1 MGADWSSAPY
11 SGDPWYEPPAPQA
24 GPPPAAPPSWPA
36 SPPGPG
42 PLPPQPRPRRR
53 RSGWRV
59 LKRIVLFAVLGFLGL
74 DLAAE
79 GYFVSLR
86 WVNPPIT
93 AFMLENGAGRSLH
106 DYVALT
112 YVSRYMI
119 AATLA
124 HEDARLPTR
133 FTGLDWDQ
141 WWGRVLAWSH
151 DRKDPYGSPIP
162 EQLSKNLLL
171 YPSQDPVRKTLDAV
185 LAEELVHTISKQRVL
200 ELYLNEAQFGPH
212 IYGVCDA
219 AWYYFGEPPDHM
231 SLDDAYQLM
240 GVLPSPVHAHRL
252 PGGGIDMNP
261 ATYDGKVENYL
272 IPGARR
278 WVPIE
283 LARNGG
289 WRKLMGEMGITGQ
302 AHSERNG
309 PDSCRTMPQD
319 IRQLIASGQS

>member
-1 MGADWSSAPY
+1 
-11 SGDPWYEPPAPQA
+11 
-24 GPPPAAPPSWPA
+24 
-36 SPPGPG
+36 
-42 PLPPQPRPRRR
+42 LPPQPRPRRR

-59 LKRIVLFAVLGFLGL
+59 LKRIVLFAVLGILGL

-93 AFMLENGAGRSLH
+93 AFMLENGAGRNLH

-124 HEDARLPTR
+124 HEDAQLPIR

-141 WWGRVLAWSH
+141 WWDRVLAYSH

-302 AHSERNG
+302 AHNEPNG

>member
-1 MGADWSSAPY
+1 M
-11 SGDPWYEPPAPQA
+11 
-24 GPPPAAPPSWPA
+24 
-36 SPPGPG
+36 
-42 PLPPQPRPRRR
+42 PPQPRRR
-53 RSGWRV
+53 RSGWQRV
-59 LKRIVLFAVLGFLGL
+59 RRIILIAVLFVLGL

-93 AFMLENGAGRSLH
+93 AFMLENGAGRNVH
-106 DYVALT
+106 DYVALK

-119 AATLA
+119 ASTLA
-124 HEDARLPTR
+124 HEDAQLPTR
-133 FTGLDWDQ
+133 FTGVDWDQ
-141 WWGRVLAWSH
+141 WWDRATAWFH
-151 DRKDPYGSPIP
+151 DHPDPHGSPIP

-171 YPSQDPVRKTLDAV
+171 YPMQDPVRKTLDAV
-185 LAEELVHTISKQRVL
+185 LAEELIHTVGKQRVL

-212 IYGVCDA
+212 LYGVCDA

-261 ATYDGKVENYL
+261 ATYDGQVENYL

-289 WRKLMGEMGITGQ
+289 WQKLMQQMGITGQ
-302 AHSERNG
+302 AHNEPDG
-309 PDSCRTMPQD
+309 PGSCRTMPPD
-319 IRQLIASGQS
+319 IRELIASSRS

>member
-1 MGADWSSAPY
+1 M
-11 SGDPWYEPPAPQA
+11 
-24 GPPPAAPPSWPA
+24 
-36 SPPGPG
+36 
-42 PLPPQPRPRRR
+42 RR
-53 RSGWRV
+53 
-59 LKRIVLFAVLGFLGL
+59 AVLVGFLVFLGL

-86 WVNPPIT
+86 WVNPPVT
-93 AFMLENGAGRSLH
+93 AFMLENTGGRNLH

-124 HEDARLPTR
+124 HEDAQLPTR
-133 FTGLDWDQ
+133 FTGVNWDQ
-141 WWGRVLAWSH
+141 WWDRVTAYFH
-151 DRKDPYGSPIP
+151 GQKDPYGSPIP

-171 YPSQDPVRKTLDAV
+171 YPEQDPVRKTLDAV

-219 AWYYFGEPPDHM
+219 AWYYFGDAPDDM
-231 SLDDAYQLM
+231 SLDEAYQLM
-240 GVLPSPVHAHRL
+240 GVLPSPIHAHRL

-261 ATYDGKVENYL
+261 ATSDGRVENYL

-278 WVPIE
+278 WVPVE
-283 LARNGG
+283 LSENGG
-289 WRKLMGEMGITGQ
+289 WRKLMQEMKITGE
-302 AHSERNG
+302 AHSEPNG
-309 PDSCRTMPQD
+309 PDSCRTMPPD
-319 IRQLIASGQS
+319 IRELIASGRS

>member
-1 MGADWSSAPY
+1 
-11 SGDPWYEPPAPQA
+11 
-24 GPPPAAPPSWPA
+24 
-36 SPPGPG
+36 
-42 PLPPQPRPRRR
+42 
-53 RSGWRV
+53 
-59 LKRIVLFAVLGFLGL
+59 VLFAVLGILGL
-74 DLAAE
+74 DVAAE

-86 WVNPPIT
+86 WVNPPFT
-93 AFMLENGAGRSLH
+93 AFMLENGSGNLH
-106 DYVALT
+106 DYVALK

-124 HEDARLPTR
+124 HEDAQLPTR
-133 FTGLDWDQ
+133 FTGVDWDQ
-141 WWGRVLAWSH
+141 WWDRVTSYFH

-171 YPSQDPVRKTLDAV
+171 YPSQDPFRKTADAV

-219 AWYYFGEPPDHM
+219 TWYYFGEAPDRM
-231 SLDDAYQLM
+231 SYDDAYQLM

-261 ATYDGKVENYL
+261 GTYDGRVEDYL

-278 WVPIE
+278 WVPVE
-283 LARNGG
+283 LQANG
-289 WRKLMGEMGITGQ
+289 WLKLVREMGITGQ
-302 AHSERNG
+302 AHAEPNG
-309 PDSCRTMPQD
+309 SASCRTMPAD
-319 IRQLIASGQS
+319 IRELIASGQS